1 MIFLV
6 LLVIGSFAVLMLTPI
21 RGLAGAL
28 ILGVDAVGVDLFWQW
43 LRISLLKKAEI
54 KWLVVGIFGGMA
66 IRAVSVILFLR
77 FASSWLGMQSFNF
90 FIFVL
95 FLLTIPIWSLI
106 GTYKFK
112 LKKEN

>member
-6 LLVIGSFAVLMLTPI
+6 LLIIGSFAVLMLTPVQ
-21 RGLAGAL
+21 GLGGAL

-43 LRISLLKKAEI
+43 LRIRLLKKAGT
-54 KWLVVGIFGGMA
+54 KWLVIGIFGGMVM
-66 IRAVSVILFLR
+66 RAVSVVLFLR
-77 FASSWLGMQSFNF
+77 FATSWLGMQSLNF
-90 FIFVL
+90 FIFVV

-112 LKKEN
+112 LEKED